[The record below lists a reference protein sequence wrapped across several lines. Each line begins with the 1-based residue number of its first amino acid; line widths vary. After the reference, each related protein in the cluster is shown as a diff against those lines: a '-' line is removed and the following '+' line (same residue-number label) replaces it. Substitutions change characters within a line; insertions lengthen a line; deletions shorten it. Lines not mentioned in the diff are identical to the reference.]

1 MSRFVFK
8 LPDVGEGTAEV
19 EIVKWHVAVGEA
31 VQENAPLVD
40 VMTDKATVEI
50 TAPVDGRIAALHGAE
65 GDRAAVGSE
74 LAEFEV
80 EGEPEKA
87 PAPVAAVVDRGGRAI
102 ATLGSD
108 DRRETAVNDRGY
120 REGRRKALAAPAVR
134 ARAKALEI
142 DLTTVV
148 GSGPDGRVLHA
159 DLDHLLLA
167 GRAKPQAPTAAAP
180 PSGPFEDIKI
190 IGLRRRIAERM
201 LEAKRNIPH
210 FTYVD
215 EVDVTELEALRARLN
230 QRAEG
235 SARLTP
241 LPLIIRAMIVAL
253 AQHGQVNAHFLA
265 AENVL
270 RKFGE
275 THLGVATDTERGLM
289 VPVIHDADR
298 LDVWR
303 LGAEIA
309 RLSEAARS
317 GKALPEELVG
327 STITVTSLGALG
339 GIVSTPIINPP
350 EVAIVGVGKI
360 VDRAIVRDGAIVV
373 RKMMNLSSSF
383 DHRAVDGRAAASF
396 IAAIKRSLEA
406 PAILAARP
414 KR

>member
-19 EIVKWHVAVGEA
+19 EIVKWHVAVGDFVE
-31 VQENAPLVD
+31 ENAPLVD

-65 GDRAAVGSE
+65 GDRAAVGSK
-74 LAEFEV
+74 LAEFDV
-80 EGEPEKA
+80 EAEPDAHA
-87 PAPVAAVVDRGGRAI
+87 PPAKTEAASGPSPPPVAQPKTAEPQSA
-102 ATLGSD
+102 
-108 DRRETAVNDRGY
+108 RE
-120 REGRRKALAAPAVR
+120 RRKALAAPAVR

-142 DLTTVV
+142 DLATVS

-159 DLDHLLLA
+159 DLDRLLVA
-167 GRAKPQAPTAAAP
+167 GRAKPQATAAPAAS
-180 PSGPFEDIKI
+180 PSGSFEDIKI

-210 FTYVD
+210 FTYVE
-215 EVDVTELEALRARLN
+215 EVDVTDLEALRARLN
-230 QRAEG
+230 ERAEG

-241 LPLIIRAMIVAL
+241 LPLIIRALIGAL
-253 AQHGQVNAHFLA
+253 GRHGQVNAHFLA

-270 RKFGE
+270 RKFDE

-289 VPVIHDADR
+289 VPVIHNADR

-317 GKALPEELVG
+317 GKALPEELAC

-339 GIVSTPIINPP
+339 GIASTPIINPP

-360 VDRAIVRDGAIVV
+360 VDRAIVHDSAVVV

-383 DHRAVDGRAAASF
+383 DHRAVDGRTAAAF
-396 IAAIKRSLEA
+396 IAAIKRGLEA
-406 PAILAARP
+406 PAILAARA
-414 KR
+414 KG

>member
-1 MSRFVFK
+1 MKRFVFK

-19 EIVKWHVAVGEA
+19 EIVKWHVAVGES

-65 GDRAAVGSE
+65 GDRSAVGSE

-80 EGEPEKA
+80 EAEHGTEPEAAAEPA
-87 PAPVAAVVDRGGRAI
+87 PARIEPQRPVTAKPDAIEPSAAAQ
-102 ATLGSD
+102 
-108 DRRETAVNDRGY
+108 E
-120 REGRRKALAAPAVR
+120 RRKALAAPAVR
-134 ARAKALEI
+134 ARAKALAI
-142 DLTTVV
+142 DLTTVA

-159 DLDHLLLA
+159 DLDRILLA
-167 GRAKPQAPTAAAP
+167 GRAKPQAAPAPAAP
-180 PSGPFEDIKI
+180 PSGSFEDIKI

-210 FTYVD
+210 FTYVE
-215 EVDVTELEALRARLN
+215 EVDVTDLEALRARLN
-230 QRAEG
+230 ERADG

-241 LPLIIRAMIVAL
+241 LPLIIRAMVVAL

-265 AENVL
+265 AETVI
-270 RKFGE
+270 RKFAAL
-275 THLGVATDTERGLM
+275 HLGVATDTERGLM
-289 VPVIHDADR
+289 VPVIHNADP

-309 RLSEAARS
+309 RLSEAARA
-317 GKALPEELVG
+317 GKALPEELAG

-339 GIVSTPIINPP
+339 GIASTPIINPP
-350 EVAIVGVGKI
+350 EVAIVGVCKI

-383 DHRAVDGRAAASF
+383 DHRAVDGRTAAAF
-396 IAAIKRSLEA
+396 IAAMKRSLEA
-406 PAILAARP
+406 PAILAARA

>member
-1 MSRFVFK
+1 MKRFVFK

-19 EIVKWHVAVGEA
+19 EIVKWHVAVGET
-31 VQENAPLVD
+31 VKENAPLVD

-65 GDRAAVGSE
+65 GDRSAVGSE

-80 EGEPEKA
+80 EGEQGAHPPAAEAA
-87 PAPVAAVVDRGGRAI
+87 PARPEPPPPAAQSKPVEAPAAPRRG
-102 ATLGSD
+102 
-108 DRRETAVNDRGY
+108 
-120 REGRRKALAAPAVR
+120 KALAAPAVR
-134 ARAKALEI
+134 ARAKALGI
-142 DLTTVV
+142 DLTTVA
-148 GSGPDGRVLHA
+148 GSGPEGRVLHA
-159 DLDHLLLA
+159 DLDRILVA
-167 GRAKPQAPTAAAP
+167 GRAKPQAPTAPAAP

-210 FTYVD
+210 FTYVE

-230 QRAEG
+230 ERAEG

-241 LPLIIRAMIVAL
+241 LPLIIRAMVVAL
-253 AQHGQVNAHFLA
+253 AQQGQVNAHFLA
-265 AENVL
+265 AENVI
-270 RKFGE
+270 RKFAVL
-275 THLGVATDTERGLM
+275 HLGVATDTERGLM
-289 VPVIHDADR
+289 VPVIHNADK

-317 GKALPEELVG
+317 GKALPEELAG

-339 GIVSTPIINPP
+339 GIASTPIINPP

-360 VDRAIVRDGAIVV
+360 VDRAIVRDGVVLV

-383 DHRAVDGRAAASF
+383 DHRAVDGRTAAAF

-406 PAILAARP
+406 PAILAARS

>member
-1 MSRFVFK
+1 MKRFVFK

-19 EIVKWHVAVGEA
+19 EIVKWHVAVGQA
-31 VQENAPLVD
+31 VEENAPLVD

-50 TAPVDGRIAALHGAE
+50 TAPVDGHIAALHGAE

-80 EGEPEKA
+80 EGEHEAEPA
-87 PAPVAAVVDRGGRAI
+87 PAAEAAPPRVEPQRPEA
-102 ATLGSD
+102 AKPEAFAPSSTPQE
-108 DRRETAVNDRGY
+108 RRR
-120 REGRRKALAAPAVR
+120 ALAAPAVR
-134 ARAKALEI
+134 ARAKALGI
-142 DLTTVV
+142 DLTTVA
-148 GSGPDGRVLHA
+148 GSGPEGRVLHA
-159 DLDHLLLA
+159 DLDGILVA
-167 GRAKPQAPTAAAP
+167 GRAKPQALTTTP

-210 FTYVD
+210 FTYVE
-215 EVDVTELEALRARLN
+215 EVDVTDLEALRARLN
-230 QRAEG
+230 EREG

-241 LPLIIRAMIVAL
+241 LPLIIRAMIGAL
-253 AQHGQVNAHFLA
+253 GRHGQVNAHFLA

-270 RKFGE
+270 RKFGV

-317 GKALPEELVG
+317 GKALPEELAG

-360 VDRAIVRDGAIVV
+360 VDRAMVRDGAVAV

-383 DHRAVDGRAAASF
+383 DHRAVDGRTAAAF

-406 PAILAARP
+406 PAILAARA
-414 KR
+414 RG